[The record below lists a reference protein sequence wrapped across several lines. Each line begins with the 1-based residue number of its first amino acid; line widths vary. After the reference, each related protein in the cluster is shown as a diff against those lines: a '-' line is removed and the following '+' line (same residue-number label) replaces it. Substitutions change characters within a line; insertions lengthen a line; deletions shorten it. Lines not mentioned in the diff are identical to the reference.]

1 MPTWSIL
8 NAFQVRGL
16 PAFEIISMQ
25 HSMFQMNT
33 SDGVMGVDKRIILTH
48 IAHYDRI
55 LVLFDVH
62 SDTFLH
68 GFVF

>member
-1 MPTWSIL
+1 
-8 NAFQVRGL
+8 
-16 PAFEIISMQ
+16 MQ